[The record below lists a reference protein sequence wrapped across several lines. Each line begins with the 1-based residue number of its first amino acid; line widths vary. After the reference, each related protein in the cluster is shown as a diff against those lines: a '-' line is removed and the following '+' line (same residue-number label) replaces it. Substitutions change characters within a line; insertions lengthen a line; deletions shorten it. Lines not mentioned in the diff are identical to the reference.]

1 MKMKAYDSDPLPIN
15 FREDQILM
23 YAGNTD
29 QIYFINLL
37 ELVSRNSNEDMLRKI
52 VDLRLKNNKQNARQ
66 AIQLF
71 NLKVASILPN
81 ISCKNADFEIAKG
94 YLNTSDSSYLSGTI
108 HKKYFGAIKLFQGI
122 QSQEV

>member
-81 ISCKNADFEIAKG
+81 ISFKNADFEIAKG
-94 YLNTSDSSYLSGTI
+94 
-108 HKKYFGAIKLFQGI
+108 
-122 QSQEV
+122 